1 MTRHDDAP
9 DASRRAHI
17 ARARR
22 LRTDA
27 LAFVHADPRLVR
39 AVEDAKTAVI
49 APRRGDD
56 DGAAQDSPE
65 AGAADALLA
74 CAALVLTEHD
84 TARALIDGIVNAC
97 AGNAE
102 GDVACLTAAWLAARW
117 YAWTGRAAA
126 SLPWLEPVAAC
137 LARPGGAAPR
147 APAPADLR
155 RLVARELIA
164 LAEAGPDA
172 GLRRQVRQLAGGADP
187 ARSADAVLGLLP
199 APLRP
204 VDPRTVLEDLFAGRT
219 TEGAAG
225 WTTLALA
232 GSAEADA
239 WLVPLL
245 VAGVLGCDPDAER
258 GRLRLRLHVPEA
270 WPAWGVDRLRIG
282 DAAIELRVERDAGN
296 VEITADQVSG
306 PLPLTLI
313 LEPTVHAPVAA
324 ALVDGRPAELALR
337 PLADRVVAPVQLVLD
352 APRQLTLRLGVGQ

>member
-1 MTRHDDAP
+1 MMTRHDEPGDDA
-9 DASRRAHI
+9 RRAHR

-27 LAFVHADPRLVR
+27 LALVHADDRLVR
-39 AVEDAKTAVI
+39 AVEEAKVAVI
-49 APRRGDD
+49 APRGD
-56 DGAAQDSPE
+56 DGAAQAWPE
-65 AGAADALLA
+65 PGAADALRA
-74 CAALVLTEHD
+74 CAALALGEND
-84 TARALIDGIVNAC
+84 IARVLIDGIVSAC

-102 GDVACLTAAWLAARW
+102 RDVACLTAAWLTARW
-117 YAWTGRAAA
+117 YAWTGKAAA
-126 SLPWLEPVAAC
+126 ALPWLEPVAGC
-137 LARPGGAAPR
+137 LACPGTAGPGAAPGT
-147 APAPADLR
+147 DLH
-155 RLVARELIA
+155 RLVAKELIA

-187 ARSADAVLGLLP
+187 ARSADTVLGQLP
-199 APLRP
+199 SPLRP

-219 TEGAAG
+219 TAGAAG

-232 GSAEADA
+232 ESIEARA

-270 WPAWGVDRLRIG
+270 WPAWGVERLRVA
-282 DAAIELRVERDAGN
+282 DAAVELRVERDAGN
-296 VEITADQVSG
+296 VEITVDQVSG

-337 PLADRVVAPVQLVLD
+337 PLPDRVVAPVQLVLD
-352 APRQLTLRLGVGQ
+352 APRQLTLRLGAGQ